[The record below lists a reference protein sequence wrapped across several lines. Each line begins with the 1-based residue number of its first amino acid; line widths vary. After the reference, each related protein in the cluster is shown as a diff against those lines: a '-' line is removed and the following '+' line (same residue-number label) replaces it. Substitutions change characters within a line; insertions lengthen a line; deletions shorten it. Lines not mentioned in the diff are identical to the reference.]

1 MTAAERREKITA
13 EIVARTGITEPL
25 IERLVRAFYAKIRT
39 DAVLAPIFEA
49 RSRIGSRIWSG
60 CSRSGRRWR

>member
-25 IERLVRAFYAKIRT
+25 IERLVHAFYAKVRT
-39 DAVLAPIFEA
+39 DTVLAPVFEA
-49 RSRIGSRIWSG
+49 RIQDWEPHLLSLIHI
-60 CSRSGRRWR
+60 